1 MKKLSLDEKENTEE
15 IKMYENYSNVDTTW
29 SELEVDRSLGVTIT
43 NNSTNIPN
51 FTTIYIGD
59 NVFQT
64 QLMWLQAFEDW
75 IWPDSIKEETEK
87 LLNHFDNLL
96 KENNLSFMNVTKV
109 VLYIKQMSAFIAIN
123 EIYKR
128 YFKFKPATRICVGQP
143 WDPKFNIMVELY
155 GVKSLANV
163 KHLHVQSVS
172 YWAPANIGPYS
183 QACQTDS
190 WIQYAGQIGLI
201 PESMT
206 LISKCTIK
214 QLNKT
219 IENYDQVMNKMNVNS
234 KFVTQ
239 WIVYFNGNWK

>member
-1 MKKLSLDEKENTEE
+1 
-15 IKMYENYSNVDTTW
+15 MYENYSTIDNSW
-29 SELEVDRSLGVTIT
+29 SEIEVDKTSGVAIA
-43 NNSTNIPN
+43 NDSTDIPK
-51 FTTIYIGD
+51 FTQIYVGESI
-59 NVFQT
+59 FQT

-75 IWPDSIKEETEK
+75 VWPDSIKEETEK

-96 KENNLSFMNVTKV
+96 SNHNLSFQNVTKV
-109 VLYIKQMSAFIAIN
+109 VMYIKQMSAFIAIN
-123 EIYKR
+123 EVYKK
-128 YFKFKPATRICVGQP
+128 YFKFKPATRIWVGQS
-143 WDPKFNIMVELY
+143 WDPKFNIMIELY
-155 GVKSLANV
+155 GVKSLKNV

-183 QACQTDS
+183 QAWESFD
-190 WIQYAGQIGLI
+190 WIQYAGQIGLR

-219 IENYDQVMNKMNVNS
+219 IENYDKVMDKMNVNS
-234 KFVTQ
+234 NFVTQ